1 VLQELMILDIFLLL
15 ASLDSNI
22 YPIPG
27 DSSSATGQVG
37 ISTGVAIPSALPSSG
52 VSEQPLPCLPELHEP
67 SYISGIGDLCPA
79 LLVAKEAE
87 LSAFSQDMKGF
98 DAIKAAT
105 LYTLAIGQ
113 TQDAV
118 ALLKVP
124 DHTSTAEVNPI
135 VENTPLQTF
144 IQPSIPNTLS
154 ATREETI
161 SCAGSLAPVENLVR
175 SSLPDASP
183 VGLEPKECISE
194 QAPTAGAP
202 LEENQQRTPPPRP
215 ENR

>member
-1 VLQELMILDIFLLL
+1 MLQELLIFDIFLIL

-22 YPIPG
+22 DPIPG

-37 ISTGVAIPSALPSSG
+37 ISTGVAIPSALPRSG
-52 VSEQPLPCLPELHEP
+52 VSEQPLPELNEP

-79 LLVAKEAE
+79 LSVAKEAE
-87 LSAFSQDMKGF
+87 LSPFGQDMKGF
-98 DAIKAAT
+98 EAIKAAT

-135 VENTPLQTF
+135 VEDTALQTS
-144 IQPSIPNTLS
+144 IYPSIPTSLS
-154 ATREETI
+154 ATPEETI

-175 SSLPDASP
+175 SFLPDASP
-183 VGLEPKECISE
+183 SQRSVLASRP
-194 QAPTAGAP
+194 PP
-202 LEENQQRTPPPRP
+202 LELPWKTTNSELLPEGPKTPSL
-215 ENR
+215 